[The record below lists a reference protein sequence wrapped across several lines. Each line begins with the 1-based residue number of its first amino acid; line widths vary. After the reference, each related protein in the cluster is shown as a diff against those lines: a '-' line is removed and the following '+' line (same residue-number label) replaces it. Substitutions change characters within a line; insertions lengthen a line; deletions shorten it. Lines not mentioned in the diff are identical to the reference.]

1 MKKRLVFVMLFIVL
15 SMLLALPASAVQT
28 SPYQEEA
35 LQIAALI
42 NGYRAELGLYP
53 FVYNTTLE
61 SVAQKHTA
69 YQVSIEESTHY
80 GPNRSTS
87 KDRVEASGY
96 GGDNYIFV
104 SEIIYHGQFATPK
117 AALEWWKN
125 SPIHN
130 EQMTSERY
138 HEFGVAVGRSET
150 KIYYTVNFAAIQNV
164 TAPEKGSAPIVPT
177 PRVSV
182 PVETVPEGPSGEI
195 VHTAVEGQTLQ
206 AVADAYQ
213 VSLESL
219 ELFNGLSGDIV
230 LSDGQIILVKLPVF
244 QPTVIVEQDQSDPE
258 PTPLPQATE
267 IAAATAT
274 QAAQST
280 EVTSTTGNG
289 GESAGQG
296 GSGGLGSNQLTIVLG
311 LAGVV
316 VIGVVIG
323 FIMMRSRQADD
334 QAERDHPGRS
344 SDPDAFEN
352 RSRAEQF
359 ELLREVAEMALDAYP
374 LELISIEPLRYALN
388 AEFSVKA
395 YLQGKQDKVH
405 QFMVRVNAPGFH
417 SKAEIGSEMEWLAA
431 LQRETDL
438 KVPYPLRTTA
448 GEWVVTVNLA
458 PVGEPR
464 HCVLFRVLPGET
476 SGMEATPDHLLFI
489 GAIIAKLHKHG
500 ASFDP
505 PAGFSRKH
513 WDLEGLKGGM
523 LDVSAEQAY
532 GALRSNE
539 REAVDA
545 AAKVTADAM
554 QQLGVNDQVY
564 GLIHGDLHLG
574 SFQYH
579 NGQPQILDFDTCG
592 YGYYIYDLSV
602 AVWDLFDRDDFAS
615 LKAALL
621 QGYRTERSLSQ
632 EEEHLLMRFVAGRL
646 MTQTLAWAARRH
658 DPQLEEAAEASIARQ
673 TKQLEMLL
681 RMLAS

>member
-1 MKKRLVFVMLFIVL
+1 MKKRLLFVMLFIVV

-28 SPYQEEA
+28 SPYQQEA

-42 NGYRAELGLYP
+42 NEYRAELNLYP

-96 GGDNYIFV
+96 GGDDFIFV

-130 EQMTSERY
+130 EQMSSTRY
-138 HEFGVAVGRSET
+138 HEFGVAVDRSET
-150 KIYYTVNFAAIQNV
+150 YIYYTVNFAAIQYV
-164 TAPEKGSAPIVPT
+164 TSPGVGSAPIVPT

-182 PVETVPEGPSGEI
+182 PVETVTEGPNGEI

-206 AVADAYQ
+206 TVADAYQ
-213 VSLESL
+213 VSLETL
-219 ELFNGLSGDIV
+219 KLFNGLTGDVV
-230 LSDGQIILVKLPVF
+230 LSDGQIILVKLPVV
-244 QPTVIVEQDQSDPE
+244 QPTTVIVEEEQSEPE
-258 PTPLPQATE
+258 PTPLPEATE
-267 IAAATAT
+267 FAAATAA
-274 QAAQST
+274 QAAQTT
-280 EVTSTTGNG
+280 EDTVATDTA
-289 GESAGQG
+289 GEPADQG
-296 GSGGLGSNQLTIVLG
+296 GNALGIVLG
-311 LAGVV
+311 VAGVV
-316 VIGVVIG
+316 VVGAVIVLM
-323 FIMMRSRQADD
+323 MMRSSKGKEQGDRD
-334 QAERDHPGRS
+334 QARRS
-344 SDPDAFEN
+344 RDPDAFEN

-395 YLQGKQDKVH
+395 YLQGKQDQVH
-405 QFMVRVNAPGFH
+405 QFLLRVNAPGFH
-417 SKAEIGSEMEWLAA
+417 SKAEIGSEMEWLAS

-438 KVPYPLRTTA
+438 KVPYPLRTT
-448 GEWVVTVNLA
+448 GGKWVSTISLA

-464 HCVLFRVLPGET
+464 QCVLFRTLPGET
-476 SGMEATPDHLLFI
+476 AEMDAAPDHLLFI
-489 GAIIAKLHKHG
+489 GAIIAKLHKHS

-505 PAGFSRKH
+505 PSGFTRKH

-523 LDVSAEQAY
+523 LDVSAEEAY
-532 GALRSNE
+532 AALRSHE
-539 REAVDA
+539 REVVDA
-545 AAKVTADAM
+545 AEKVVADAM
-554 QQLGVNDQVY
+554 AQLGVNDQVY
-564 GLIHGDLHLG
+564 SLIHGDLHLG
-574 SFQYH
+574 SFQYL

-602 AVWDLFDRDDFAS
+602 AVWDLFDREDFAS
-615 LKAALL
+615 LKTALL
-621 QGYRTERSLSQ
+621 QGYRTERQLSE

-658 DPQLEEAAEASIARQ
+658 DPQLEEAAEASIAKQ
-673 TKQLEMLL
+673 IKQLEMLL
-681 RMLAS
+681 RMLSS